1 MSATQAT
8 AAAGPN
14 IALIKYW
21 GNRDPELRIPAS
33 GSISLTLAA
42 LEVVTSVAF
51 LEGQKADRLAING
64 TPASPAAAARV
75 TKLLDVVRQASGLDA
90 AARVDSTSN
99 FPAGTGIASSAAAF
113 AALAAAAV
121 AAAGLQMDD
130 QALSRLAR
138 RGSGSACRSV
148 FGGYVEWIPGEDDAH
163 SFAQPLQP
171 PEHWRLVDVIA
182 VVDETPKAVSSTQ
195 GHALAPTSPLQN
207 ARLEG
212 APERLRRCR
221 RAIEQRD
228 FEALAEIVELNSEH
242 DACGDDDV
250 HATASLLATCHAGHP
265 ASDLV
270 MAAERHTRLLH
281 DGRRPH
287 GPLLVRGSPCC
298 RGCAASRRDRG
309 CRPRVLLPSWP
320 RRATAGRGLTSASR
334 IRLALPSGAP
344 PAKAE
349 SIHLSDIMRPL
360 MAEFFHV

>member
-1 MSATQAT
+1 MSVAQAT

-21 GNRDPELRIPAS
+21 GNRDVELRIPAS

-42 LEVVTSVAF
+42 LEVVTSVTF
-51 LEGQKADRLAING
+51 LEGQRADSLEING
-64 TPASPAAAARV
+64 TPATPGAAARV

-99 FPAGTGIASSAAAF
+99 FPAGAGIASSAAAF
-113 AALAAAAV
+113 AALAGAAV

-148 FGGYVEWIPGEDDAH
+148 YGGYVEWIPGEDDLH

-171 PEHWRLVDVIA
+171 PEHWRLIDVIA

-221 RAIEQRD
+221 RALEQRD
-228 FEALAEIVELNSEH
+228 FEALADIVELDSNMMHAVMMTSTPPLH
-242 DACGDDDV
+242 YWQPATLDILHQVSSWRRSDIPVCYTMDAGPTV
-250 HATASLLATCHAGHP
+250 HCLCEAP
-265 ASDLV
+265 Y
-270 MAAERHTRLLH
+270 AAEVARRLEEIP
-281 DGRRPH
+281 GVARVFSCPPGQGVRR
-287 GPLLVRGSPCC
+287 V
-298 RGCAASRRDRG
+298 
-309 CRPRVLLPSWP
+309 
-320 RRATAGRGLTSASR
+320 
-334 IRLALPSGAP
+334 
-344 PAKAE
+344 AE
-349 SIHLSDIMRPL
+349 D
-360 MAEFFHV
+360 